1 MKLETGLMILA
12 VFSTVALTAAG
23 IMAENTDRKT
33 SIENCHG
40 PGYGYNGPMHGIYGY
55 GNTAFLKKEL
65 NLSENQVKKITE
77 INSSFRVKYDINR
90 GDRDR
95 MWKTRKDHAKAIE
108 GVLTK
113 KQLQK
118 LESNNYYC
126 SGGDCGPGWGRHHR
140 GWHHRGGG
148 Y

>member
-12 VFSTVALTAAG
+12 VFSTVVLTAAG
-23 IMAENTDRKT
+23 IVADNTDRKT
-33 SIENCHG
+33 NIEKCQRSGYSYHG
-40 PGYGYNGPMHGIYGY
+40 SMHGIYGY
-55 GNTAFLKKEL
+55 GNTDFLKKEL
-65 NLSENQVKKITE
+65 NLSENQVRKITE
-77 INSSFRVKYDINR
+77 INSSFREKYDRNR

-95 MWKTRKDHAKAIE
+95 MWETRKDHAKAIDS
-108 GVLTK
+108 VLTK

-140 GWHHRGGG
+140 GWHHRGWG